1 MSVDKRDFYGKEVPE
16 AIKKAC
22 ETLEVPQEQLEIEVI
37 ETGSMG
43 IFGLIRKK
51 AHIRAQVKSVVEES
65 VEEIFNVEAL
75 KPQAPPSKENEQEDE
90 VTEEPEN
97 SVEKITEKTEEAT
110 EVATEEVPEAAPEAA
125 TEEAP
130 EAATEEAPEEV
141 TEDTPQE
148 ASEESLLLV
157 KDELLRIVEL
167 MGFPSTASVEA
178 KGLSVQCVLSGEF
191 EEKLTGPEGKTL
203 DSLQYLMRK
212 IVTKKVPE
220 RLKLTVDVG
229 NFREKRQEELKV
241 RAVELAAMV
250 KEDGKTQV
258 IPALNPSERR
268 VIHMALQEDKE
279 IRSRS
284 VGDGL
289 FKKILIFKPGKG
301 NKGGRKRPQSRGRRG
316 KNSQPKKP
324 SEDS

>member
-1 MSVDKRDFYGKEVPE
+1 MSADKKDFYAKEVPE

-51 AHIRAQVKSVVEES
+51 AHIRAQVKPVVEEP
-65 VEEIFNVEAL
+65 VEEIFNVETL
-75 KPQAPPSKENEQEDE
+75 KSQTPVSAENDRAEKVKEEQEK
-90 VTEEPEN
+90 VEESTQESIKEPAEETVGEPAEN
-97 SVEKITEKTEEAT
+97 TGKEI
-110 EVATEEVPEAAPEAA
+110 
-125 TEEAP
+125 
-130 EAATEEAPEEV
+130 
-141 TEDTPQE
+141 TEDTAEE

-157 KDELLRIVEL
+157 ENELLNIVEL
-167 MGFPSTASVEA
+167 MGFPSTVSVEA
-178 KGLSVQCVLSGEF
+178 KGLTVQCVLTGEF

-301 NKGGRKRPQSRGRRG
+301 NKGGRKRPSSRGRRA
-316 KNSQPKKP
+316 KNSQAKKAN
-324 SEDS
+324 EDS